1 MKVQAMRFLLW
12 TMLALCVA
20 ACGGNSPANTPTNSA
35 PGNAAGNAPVVAD
48 KSPQEVRD
56 AYIAAMD
63 RLDGLGM
70 VEWLTAA
77 EKKRSE
83 WRILRGF
90 ATSRESSDSY
100 TTTIT
105 DWKERNGYW
114 SCSTESIMNLKD
126 GGTHTLP
133 ETEFFVVKEG
143 ANWRVSWQA
152 P

>member
-1 MKVQAMRFLLW
+1 MRLTLLLVVVFFL
-12 TMLALCVA
+12 AS
-20 ACGGNSPANTPTNSA
+20 CGSNSPTNTLTNSA
-35 PGNAAGNAPVVAD
+35 PGNTASNAPAVAD
-48 KSPQEVRD
+48 QSPEQVRD

-63 RLDGLGM
+63 RLDGVGM

-83 WRILRGF
+83 SRILRGF
-90 ATSRESSDSY
+90 AASRESSDSY

-105 DWKERNGYW
+105 DWKQVEGYW
-114 SCSTESIMNLKD
+114 TCSAESIMNLKD

-143 ANWRVSWQA
+143 ANWRISWQA

>member
-1 MKVQAMRFLLW
+1 MRYLLFVV
-12 TMLALCVA
+12 LAFCVA
-20 ACGGNSPANTPTNSA
+20 ACGSNSPTNTPTNSA
-35 PGNAAGNAPVVAD
+35 PGNSANNTPVVAD

-63 RLDGLGM
+63 RLDGVGM

-83 WRILRGF
+83 SRILRGF
-90 ATSRESSDSY
+90 AASRESSDSY

-105 DWKERNGYW
+105 DWKQVEGYW
-114 SCSTESIMNLKD
+114 TCSAESIMNLKD

-143 ANWRVSWQA
+143 ANWRISWQA